1 MDAGELALRERLS
14 LAVGIVLAVLPFAVN
29 ALLLVK
35 RKRIMRVKLWR
46 FRMATAGLWLA
57 LIASFPTPLFFFA
70 LELPW
75 QVKGAWLPLAA
86 TWCMPVGLVAGLTAI
101 ALLAFGR
108 GKVRWIGIAMSTLSV
123 AFLYV
128 VMLGLSD

>member
-1 MDAGELALRERLS
+1 MDVRELALRDRLS
-14 LAVGIVLAVLPFAVN
+14 LAVGIVLAVLPFIVN
-29 ALLLVK
+29 LLLLAK
-35 RKRIMRVKLWR
+35 RKTHMRVKLWR
-46 FRMATAGLWLA
+46 FRLATAGLWLA

-75 QVKGAWLPLAA
+75 RAKGAWLPLAA
-86 TWCMPVGLVAGLTAI
+86 AWCMPVALVIGLIAI

-108 GKVRWIGIAMSTLSV
+108 GKVRWIGIAISTISV